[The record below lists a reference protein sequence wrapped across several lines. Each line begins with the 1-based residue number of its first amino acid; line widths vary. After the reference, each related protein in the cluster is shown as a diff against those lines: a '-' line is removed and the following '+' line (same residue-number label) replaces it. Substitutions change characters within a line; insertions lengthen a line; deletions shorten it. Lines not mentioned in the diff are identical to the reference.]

1 MRWSVIEEDEF
12 NVSTDKIYIY
22 IYKVL
27 TILKSIKHRTDFQ
40 FLPRLAVKCD
50 LIELLV

>member
-22 IYKVL
+22 IYSPNNFK
-27 TILKSIKHRTDFQ
+27 KHKT
-40 FLPRLAVKCD
+40 
-50 LIELLV
+50 